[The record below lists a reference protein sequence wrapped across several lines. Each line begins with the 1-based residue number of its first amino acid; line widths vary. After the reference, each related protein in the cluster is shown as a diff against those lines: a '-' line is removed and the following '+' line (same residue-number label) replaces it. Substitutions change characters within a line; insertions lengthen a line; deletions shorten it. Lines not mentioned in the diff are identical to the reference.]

1 MDYEV
6 ERLVFVVRSVADGVD
21 KGFKAA
27 ERAASGMA
35 DVYAKAEKTERTL
48 ERALQKLRQEL
59 EQVQKAG
66 QKDTSVIEGKI
77 ARLEQSK
84 KSLQSY
90 VEGKK
95 KRTEAILEAARAEA
109 ESAKQQQESQAQMLA
124 AIAIIGVIIK
134 SYKTLV
140 SVLDETTTAYAQNRN
155 AMVGLRSIAEGT
167 GQDMGSINK
176 AIGEL
181 IDDGL
186 IPLEQ
191 ASTSVKNLLSR
202 GFEAQEAIDIILRL
216 KDAAAFGRQASYS
229 LADAVMTA
237 TEGLKNENSILVDN
251 AGVTKNVSKMWQD
264 YAKQRGITTEAM
276 TLAQKREAEYIG
288 IMEETRHQ
296 VGDAK
301 KLSEEFAGSQLAL
314 EASTQR
320 LKVAIGEAN
329 VTGLTPMLS
338 LLNQLTR
345 GAADFA
351 TENQGIITFGV
362 NFGKTLLI
370 GGAALLLFRTNFKGV
385 IADMVSA
392 SPILGKITAQ
402 FGALKGVISGPW
414 GWITLG
420 ISVLVGVLTAVA
432 GESAK
437 ATEKLRELNE
447 EASELSRQAHGATS
461 LVDRYEELSANAFR
475 TKEETAEMNRI
486 SIQLV
491 TSYGFRAD
499 GINAEGEAIL
509 TNVELMR
516 EQLRL
521 SQEMAKLKLEEA
533 EKGNENRYEELLDT
547 IDKTNAKLADEE
559 ARLGEVTDA
568 LRKLRAEQEA
578 YSEAVDKER
587 IQPDIDLHVSAFE
600 EMESNINKYQQKITT
615 SMQELFELVGQSINL
630 AKARLGSEASEI
642 PQEMFS
648 AIAERMQQIAN
659 EGGDI
664 SADAAEAMMRS
675 FLRIDKAAAV
685 AEGIAELT
693 DVRTQIIAGVAASGI
708 DDADGISI
716 VDQIMESL
724 TSDSSLSDTMAKA
737 KVLGQRIMD
746 GVASAD
752 EKKAF
757 NTLSGKMLTGLSGLQ
772 KDLENK
778 FKSMR
783 LPTDSL
789 DKAFDSLRGT
799 LSKTAADLEKFR
811 GAIKA
816 PELKDLIG
824 MLGSAQSAYES
835 LNKEIQDA
843 YDLQAAIDVLREGD
857 TATRE
862 FAQALEFMTDRYGV
876 SKDQILENLDAY
888 QSDVDAKNVMIEMNY
903 ALAQAQILMA
913 INSLQSMKSMDENV
927 NKHSKNVINSLQKI
941 LDKLAQLDGASAT
954 ISTDDDKFRIDVNR
968 PGGGGRKPSWLK
980 PAKPKRSG
988 GAKRSSK
995 AQSDKNVALER
1006 ELALIERKKRLD
1018 QITFDEEISLLERA
1032 RRLYAKT
1039 AEERAKI
1046 DDQVYAL
1053 RREKETAH
1061 IEHLKAMN
1069 RLTLAEEI
1077 KMLEKRLASY
1087 KAGTEGYKEVERQ
1100 LHQARQEEV
1109 RRAYDTDVYYG
1120 KLTLEQQAE
1129 RLREMISQYRKGT
1142 EARIELE
1149 KELFDLQ
1156 QQIKER
1162 DQELT
1167 RKAYDL
1173 DVFYGRLTLEQQAQ
1187 RVQEMIRQHKEGTDA
1202 RIELEKELFNIQ
1214 QQIKDRDKEMELARF
1229 EHAKAMNQLTLA
1241 DEIKTLEKR
1250 LAAHKA
1256 GTAEYMEIE
1265 RELYQLRQNQQR
1277 QTYDLDVFY
1286 GRLTLEQQAERIKQ
1300 MVEAHKKGTE
1310 ARIELE
1316 KELFS
1321 LQQQIIDHNNA
1332 KARQAYDLDV
1342 FYGRLT
1348 LEQQVE
1354 RVQEMV
1360 HQYKRG
1366 TNARIELEKEL
1377 FNLQQQIK
1385 DRDRALE
1392 LARFEHL
1399 RALNQLTLKEEIQ
1412 FFERRLTQHE
1422 IGSKEYL
1429 EIDRQLY
1436 QLRQEQ
1442 VKRAYEIDVYYGR
1455 LTLEQQRE
1463 RIKAMIQQ
1471 HKEGT
1476 KARIELEKQLYDT
1489 QKRIKDRD
1497 TQSLQKLADGV
1508 LTALRARYE
1517 AQRQAEQEHIQQ
1529 SMDNWSEWSRAQ
1541 REAIEEQIK
1550 ALDELTKGEDRA
1562 EEERKRRRK
1571 IAALEQQLQYEND
1584 AYNRRKLQEQIA
1596 KEQEELN
1603 KWLAR
1608 NEREDAK
1615 ELLRDQANEIAKRA
1629 EEEQK
1634 LLQQQLDNLDKF
1646 YEDRLKE
1653 HKLIAEAEQL
1663 ILTGNQKDILNLIRS
1678 FAPAYDA
1685 VGKSLG
1691 EQLYEGFASK
1701 AMDINTWFE
1710 TMTSQIESY
1719 QLKMAREANKAAIAF
1734 WQTHGIPTPATAPKD
1749 PGGPEI
1755 TLPPIVINYYSER
1768 ESPATLSREIE
1779 RMLER
1784 MTRR

>member
-1 MDYEV
+1 M
-6 ERLVFVVRSVADGVD
+6 
-21 KGFKAA
+21 
-27 ERAASGMA
+27 
-35 DVYAKAEKTERTL
+35 
-48 ERALQKLRQEL
+48 
-59 EQVQKAG
+59 
-66 QKDTSVIEGKI
+66 
-77 ARLEQSK
+77 
-84 KSLQSY
+84 
-90 VEGKK
+90 
-95 KRTEAILEAARAEA
+95 
-109 ESAKQQQESQAQMLA
+109 
-124 AIAIIGVIIK
+124 
-134 SYKTLV
+134 
-140 SVLDETTTAYAQNRN
+140 
-155 AMVGLRSIAEGT
+155 
-167 GQDMGSINK
+167 
-176 AIGEL
+176 
-181 IDDGL
+181 
-186 IPLEQ
+186 
-191 ASTSVKNLLSR
+191 
-202 GFEAQEAIDIILRL
+202 
-216 KDAAAFGRQASYS
+216 
-229 LADAVMTA
+229 
-237 TEGLKNENSILVDN
+237 
-251 AGVTKNVSKMWQD
+251 
-264 YAKQRGITTEAM
+264 
-276 TLAQKREAEYIG
+276 
-288 IMEETRHQ
+288 
-296 VGDAK
+296 
-301 KLSEEFAGSQLAL
+301 
-314 EASTQR
+314 
-320 LKVAIGEAN
+320 
-329 VTGLTPMLS
+329 
-338 LLNQLTR
+338 
-345 GAADFA
+345 
-351 TENQGIITFGV
+351 
-362 NFGKTLLI
+362 NF
-370 GGAALLLFRTNFKGV
+370 
-385 IADMVSA
+385 
-392 SPILGKITAQ
+392 
-402 FGALKGVISGPW
+402 
-414 GWITLG
+414 
-420 ISVLVGVLTAVA
+420 
-432 GESAK
+432 
-437 ATEKLRELNE
+437 
-447 EASELSRQAHGATS
+447 
-461 LVDRYEELSANAFR
+461 
-475 TKEETAEMNRI
+475 
-486 SIQLV
+486 
-491 TSYGFRAD
+491 
-499 GINAEGEAIL
+499 
-509 TNVELMR
+509 
-516 EQLRL
+516 
-521 SQEMAKLKLEEA
+521 
-533 EKGNENRYEELLDT
+533 
-547 IDKTNAKLADEE
+547 
-559 ARLGEVTDA
+559 
-568 LRKLRAEQEA
+568 
-578 YSEAVDKER
+578 
-587 IQPDIDLHVSAFE
+587 
-600 EMESNINKYQQKITT
+600 
-615 SMQELFELVGQSINL
+615 
-630 AKARLGSEASEI
+630 
-642 PQEMFS
+642 
-648 AIAERMQQIAN
+648 
-659 EGGDI
+659 
-664 SADAAEAMMRS
+664 
-675 FLRIDKAAAV
+675 
-685 AEGIAELT
+685 
-693 DVRTQIIAGVAASGI
+693 
-708 DDADGISI
+708 
-716 VDQIMESL
+716 
-724 TSDSSLSDTMAKA
+724 
-737 KVLGQRIMD
+737 
-746 GVASAD
+746 
-752 EKKAF
+752 
-757 NTLSGKMLTGLSGLQ
+757 
-772 KDLENK
+772 
-778 FKSMR
+778 
-783 LPTDSL
+783 
-789 DKAFDSLRGT
+789 
-799 LSKTAADLEKFR
+799 
-811 GAIKA
+811 
-816 PELKDLIG
+816 
-824 MLGSAQSAYES
+824 
-835 LNKEIQDA
+835 
-843 YDLQAAIDVLREGD
+843 
-857 TATRE
+857 
-862 FAQALEFMTDRYGV
+862 
-876 SKDQILENLDAY
+876 
-888 QSDVDAKNVMIEMNY
+888 
-903 ALAQAQILMA
+903 
-913 INSLQSMKSMDENV
+913 
-927 NKHSKNVINSLQKI
+927 
-941 LDKLAQLDGASAT
+941 
-954 ISTDDDKFRIDVNR
+954 
-968 PGGGGRKPSWLK
+968 
-980 PAKPKRSG
+980 
-988 GAKRSSK
+988 
-995 AQSDKNVALER
+995 
-1006 ELALIERKKRLD
+1006 
-1018 QITFDEEISLLERA
+1018 
-1032 RRLYAKT
+1032 
-1039 AEERAKI
+1039 
-1046 DDQVYAL
+1046 
-1053 RREKETAH
+1053 
-1061 IEHLKAMN
+1061 
-1069 RLTLAEEI
+1069 
-1077 KMLEKRLASY
+1077 
-1087 KAGTEGYKEVERQ
+1087 
-1100 LHQARQEEV
+1100 
-1109 RRAYDTDVYYG
+1109 
-1120 KLTLEQQAE
+1120 
-1129 RLREMISQYRKGT
+1129 
-1142 EARIELE
+1142 E